1 MNEYK
6 HVQELRQTWSGFIMD
21 WLKIMVPVGAAF
33 DGLFSYLGVRNTV
46 DPNYFCVFPVVGW
59 LLFVIPLITWRVVV
73 HYIDRQIV
81 GLYPRMLE
89 LEQQMPPQ
97 IEPPMPPPWHTH
109 AAYYFNNLTQQAKEF
124 LLLKILA
131 LPKDRAHAL
140 CYRQYRQICVEREE
154 NLHQLL
160 LKVWDEYGYSS
171 VISRGHKIQDL
182 AVGFICF
189 VSFSI
194 AGILSW
200 GSWIPFT
207 IAIAVSAMLAALF
220 AFKVAPCLVNR

>member
-1 MNEYK
+1 MDEYK
-6 HVQELRQTWSGFIMD
+6 HIQELRQTWSGFIMD

-81 GLYPRMLE
+81 RLYPRMLE

-97 IEPPMPPPWHTH
+97 IEPPMQPPWHTH
-109 AAYYFNNLTQQAKEF
+109 AAYYFNNLTSQSRSLLAKT
-124 LLLKILA
+124 LGLQTA
-131 LPKDRAHAL
+131 GTL
-140 CYRQYRQICVEREE
+140 CHNYRQYLQLCRERKQQPHEM
-154 NLHQLL
+154 LL
-160 LKVWDEYGYSS
+160 IIWDTYGYSS
-171 VISRGHKIQDL
+171 VISRGHRIQDL

-207 IAIAVSAMLAALF
+207 IAIVVSAAVALLF
-220 AFKVAPCLVNR
+220 AFEALWLENR